1 MTGTPVEHR
10 FYGELADWWPLI
22 SPPEEYAEE
31 AEFAAALLQPDPSGD
46 RRPEVLELGSG
57 GGHLASHL
65 ADRFDLTLVDLH
77 EPMVAVARRL
87 IPAATHAVGDM
98 RTVRLDRD
106 FDAVLIH
113 DAVDYMT
120 TEADL
125 ARAIATAYEHCRPGG
140 RVVIVPDDV
149 AETFEERTDHGGTD
163 GDEGRAV
170 RFLEWTYDPD
180 PTDGTTVTQY
190 TFVLRAID
198 GSVRVVSE
206 THHFGLF
213 SRETWLRLMS
223 EAGFSASA
231 HSEIAAE
238 GDQPRLWFVG
248 TRAAR

>member
-1 MTGTPVEHR
+1 MTDNPIEHR

-31 AEFAAALLQPDPSGD
+31 AEFAAALLQPEPTGA

-65 ADRFDLTLVDLH
+65 ADRFDLTLVDLS
-77 EPMVAVARRL
+77 EPMVEVARRL

-113 DAVDYMT
+113 DAVDYMV

-125 ARAIATAYEHCRPGG
+125 ARAVATAYAHCRPGG

-149 AETFEERTDHGGTD
+149 AETFEERADHGGIGGAD
-163 GDEGRAV
+163 GRAV
-170 RFLEWTYDPD
+170 RFLSWSYDPD
-180 PTDGTTVTQY
+180 PTDSETLTQY
-190 TFVLRAID
+190 TFVLREAD
-198 GSVRVVSE
+198 GAVHVVSE
-206 THHFGLF
+206 THRCGLF
-213 SRETWLRLMS
+213 SRETWLRLMT
-223 EAGFSASA
+223 EAGLTATA
-231 HSEIAAE
+231 HSEITAE

-248 TRAAR
+248 TRDAP